1 VTHGPD
7 ATLGP
12 YGPYRDWP
20 SKTRADADNQG
31 VPGAPA
37 RETADTEGGLVDPVI
52 GEALALLRH
61 EGLSRDPTVDHS
73 AEV

>member
-1 VTHGPD
+1 
-7 ATLGP
+7 
-12 YGPYRDWP
+12 
-20 SKTRADADNQG
+20 
-31 VPGAPA
+31 
-37 RETADTEGGLVDPVI
+37 VDPVI